1 MDFVEPE
8 DVHAIVMPSDF
19 DIAIAGSVPLIHDFY
34 DVDPTLAPIKTLG
47 NCAEIRM
54 KLDLNA
60 HQLIHGIRGRDSVL
74 ILTKPDVVHSS
85 AVPPADVSAC
95 ACKYLRQRSVTRM
108 MRGLHNLWAI
118 LLALRFIGAP
128 PLAQA
133 QLSENPITPGFWSF
147 ANRKSETT
155 EDVKATCR
163 DYIEI
168 RFADGHYIGLR
179 IYKTESGVAVREVG
193 EVGRCTFNR
202 ETQVEHCDKRLI
214 KPDGSIMLGTTESRY
229 SFADGKTLKMTVTP
243 KMVTDTPFT
252 NAPFDAFPVH
262 CPDDVVWSILNEVG
276 RSR

>member
-1 MDFVEPE
+1 
-8 DVHAIVMPSDF
+8 
-19 DIAIAGSVPLIHDFY
+19 
-34 DVDPTLAPIKTLG
+34 
-47 NCAEIRM
+47 
-54 KLDLNA
+54 
-60 HQLIHGIRGRDSVL
+60 
-74 ILTKPDVVHSS
+74 
-85 AVPPADVSAC
+85 
-95 ACKYLRQRSVTRM
+95 
-108 MRGLHNLWAI
+108 
-118 LLALRFIGAP
+118 LALGLIGAP
-128 PLAQA
+128 SLAQA
-133 QLSENPITPGFWSF
+133 QLSESPITSGFWSF

-155 EDVKATCR
+155 EDVRAACR
-163 DYIEI
+163 NYIEI

-229 SFADGKTLKMTVTP
+229 SFGDGKTLKMTVTP

-262 CPDDVVWSILNEVG
+262 CPDDVVWNILNEVN

>member
-1 MDFVEPE
+1 
-8 DVHAIVMPSDF
+8 
-19 DIAIAGSVPLIHDFY
+19 
-34 DVDPTLAPIKTLG
+34 
-47 NCAEIRM
+47 
-54 KLDLNA
+54 
-60 HQLIHGIRGRDSVL
+60 
-74 ILTKPDVVHSS
+74 
-85 AVPPADVSAC
+85 
-95 ACKYLRQRSVTRM
+95 
-108 MRGLHNLWAI
+108 MRGLHSLWAI
-118 LLALRFIGAP
+118 PLALGLIGTP
-128 PLAQA
+128 FFSQA
-133 QLSENPITPGFWSF
+133 QPSESPITPGFWSF

-155 EDVKATCR
+155 EDVRAACR
-163 DYIEI
+163 NYIEI

-229 SFADGKTLKMTVTP
+229 SFGDGKTLKMTVTP